1 MSCKSKILFP
11 KKLFWKNSIFLIC
24 LILISNFRNKFL
36 YAQQISNTAL
46 ASICATIIKP
56 IGITK
61 NVDLSFGNIC
71 AGTSSG
77 TVILDPAGNRTAT
90 GGVTLPSAAG
100 TVTAASFSVIGEG
113 YYSYTITLPT
123 TAYITSD
130 NSNSE
135 PMIIDKFISSPSRTG
150 NLNSGVQT
158 ISVGATLNVGAAQQV
173 NEYKSITEFTVTVN
187 YN

>member
-1 MSCKSKILFP
+1 MSGKSKIFFP
-11 KKLFWKNSIFLIC
+11 KKLFWKNLVNLIC
-24 LILISNFRNKFL
+24 WISVSNFSGQFL
-36 YAQQISNTAL
+36 YAQQISNTAS
-46 ASICATIIKP
+46 ASISATIIKP

-61 NVDLSFGNIC
+61 NANLNFGNIA

-77 TVILDPAGNRTAT
+77 TVILDPAGNRSAT

-100 TVTAASFSVIGEG
+100 TVTAASFNVTGEG
-113 YYSYTITLPT
+113 SYSYTITLPA
-123 TAYITSD
+123 TAYITSV
-130 NSNSE
+130 NSGSE
-135 PMIIDKFISSPSRTG
+135 TMLIDKFISSPSQTG

-173 NEYKSITEFTVTVN
+173 SEYKSITGFTVTVN